1 MQEEVENRTVNL
13 AISTSRLSAR
23 TIVAGIRMYLQH
35 QRNAAAKKP
44 TKVEGVHG
52 KQTVKELI
60 GQNQGVSRMPL
71 GDASIRD
78 FEREA
83 RKYGVD
89 FAVTKDKSV
98 HPPQYLACS
107 LCFRRCHCSSSR
119 IIVSSICFGVYDF
132 GKYFRSTSWEIV
144 TLLISSF
151 LTSSMTAHI
160 TSSEHLPS

>member
-35 QRNAAAKKP
+35 QRNAAAQKP

-98 HPPQYLACS
+98 HPPQYTVFFKARDNDALQQIADS
-107 LCFRRCHCSSSR
+107 LMAKQLNAEKKPS
-119 IIVSSICFGVYDF
+119 IVKQLEKLKSLVAS
-132 GKYFRSTSWEIV
+132 
-144 TLLISSF
+144 
-151 LTSSMTAHI
+151 
-160 TSSEHLPS
+160 LPSKVRHKEQEHSL

>member
-98 HPPQYLACS
+98 HPPQYTVFFKARDNDALQQIADS
-107 LCFRRCHCSSSR
+107 LMAKQLNAEKKPS
-119 IIVSSICFGVYDF
+119 IVKQLEKLKSLVAS
-132 GKYFRSTSWEIV
+132 
-144 TLLISSF
+144 
-151 LTSSMTAHI
+151 
-160 TSSEHLPS
+160 LPSKVRHKEQEHSL

>member
-23 TIVAGIRMYLQH
+23 TIVAGSRMYLQH

-98 HPPQYLACS
+98 HPPQYTVFFKARDNDALQQIADS
-107 LCFRRCHCSSSR
+107 LMAKQLNAEKKPS
-119 IIVSSICFGVYDF
+119 IVKQLEKLKALVAS
-132 GKYFRSTSWEIV
+132 
-144 TLLISSF
+144 
-151 LTSSMTAHI
+151 
-160 TSSEHLPS
+160 LPSKVRHKEQEHSL

>member
-44 TKVEGVHG
+44 TKMEGVHG

-98 HPPQYLACS
+98 HPPQYTVFFKARDNDALQQIADS
-107 LCFRRCHCSSSR
+107 LMAKQLNAEKKPS
-119 IIVSSICFGVYDF
+119 IVKQLEKLKALVAS
-132 GKYFRSTSWEIV
+132 
-144 TLLISSF
+144 
-151 LTSSMTAHI
+151 
-160 TSSEHLPS
+160 LPSKVRHKEQEHSL

>member
-1 MQEEVENRTVNL
+1 LQEEVENRTVNL

-98 HPPQYLACS
+98 HPPQYTVFFKARDNDALQQIADS
-107 LCFRRCHCSSSR
+107 LMAKQLNAEKKPS
-119 IIVSSICFGVYDF
+119 IVKQLEKLKALVAS
-132 GKYFRSTSWEIV
+132 
-144 TLLISSF
+144 
-151 LTSSMTAHI
+151 
-160 TSSEHLPS
+160 LPSKVRHKEQEHSL

>member
-35 QRNAAAKKP
+35 QRNAAVKKP
-44 TKVEGVHG
+44 AKVEGVHG

-98 HPPQYLACS
+98 HPPQYTVFFKARDNDALQQIADS
-107 LCFRRCHCSSSR
+107 LMAKQLNAEKKPS
-119 IIVSSICFGVYDF
+119 IVKQLEKLKALVAS
-132 GKYFRSTSWEIV
+132 
-144 TLLISSF
+144 
-151 LTSSMTAHI
+151 
-160 TSSEHLPS
+160 LPSKVRHKEQEHSL

>member
-98 HPPQYLACS
+98 HPPQYTVFFKARDNDALQQIADS
-107 LCFRRCHCSSSR
+107 LMAKQQNAEKKPS
-119 IIVSSICFGVYDF
+119 IVKQLEKLKALVAS
-132 GKYFRSTSWEIV
+132 
-144 TLLISSF
+144 
-151 LTSSMTAHI
+151 
-160 TSSEHLPS
+160 LPSKVRHKEQEHSL

>member
-98 HPPQYLACS
+98 HPPQYTVFFKAKDNDALQQIADS
-107 LCFRRCHCSSSR
+107 LMAKQLNAEKKPS
-119 IIVSSICFGVYDF
+119 IVKQLEKLKALVAS
-132 GKYFRSTSWEIV
+132 
-144 TLLISSF
+144 
-151 LTSSMTAHI
+151 
-160 TSSEHLPS
+160 LPSKVRHKEQEHSL

>member
-35 QRNAAAKKP
+35 QRNAAAKKSA
-44 TKVEGVHG
+44 KVEGVHG

-83 RKYGVD
+83 KKYGVD

-98 HPPQYLACS
+98 HPPQYTVFFKARDNDALQQIADS
-107 LCFRRCHCSSSR
+107 LMAKQLNAEKKPS
-119 IIVSSICFGVYDF
+119 IVKQLEKLKALVAS
-132 GKYFRSTSWEIV
+132 
-144 TLLISSF
+144 
-151 LTSSMTAHI
+151 
-160 TSSEHLPS
+160 LPSKVRHKEQEHSL

>member
-1 MQEEVENRTVNL
+1 LQEEVENRTVNL

-35 QRNAAAKKP
+35 QRNAAAKKQA
-44 TKVEGVHG
+44 KVEGVHG

-98 HPPQYLACS
+98 HPPQYTVFFKARDNDALQQIADS
-107 LCFRRCHCSSSR
+107 LMAKQLNAEKKPS
-119 IIVSSICFGVYDF
+119 IVKQLEKLKSLVAS
-132 GKYFRSTSWEIV
+132 
-144 TLLISSF
+144 
-151 LTSSMTAHI
+151 
-160 TSSEHLPS
+160 LPSKVRHKEQEHSL

>member
-35 QRNAAAKKP
+35 QRNAAAKKSA
-44 TKVEGVHG
+44 KVEGVHG

-83 RKYGVD
+83 KKYGVD

-98 HPPQYLACS
+98 HPPQYTVFFKARDNDALQQIADS
-107 LCFRRCHCSSSR
+107 LMAKQLNAEKKPS
-119 IIVSSICFGVYDF
+119 IVKQLEKLKSLVAS
-132 GKYFRSTSWEIV
+132 
-144 TLLISSF
+144 
-151 LTSSMTAHI
+151 
-160 TSSEHLPS
+160 LPSKVRHKEQEHSL

>member
-98 HPPQYLACS
+98 HPPQYTVFFKARDNDALQQIADS
-107 LCFRRCHCSSSR
+107 LMAKQLNAEKKLS
-119 IIVSSICFGVYDF
+119 IVKQLEKLKSLVAS
-132 GKYFRSTSWEIV
+132 
-144 TLLISSF
+144 
-151 LTSSMTAHI
+151 
-160 TSSEHLPS
+160 LPSKVRHKEQEHSL

>member
-83 RKYGVD
+83 KKYGVD

-98 HPPQYLACS
+98 HPPQYTVFFKARDNDALQQIADS
-107 LCFRRCHCSSSR
+107 LMAKQLNAEKKPS
-119 IIVSSICFGVYDF
+119 IVKQLEKLKALVAS
-132 GKYFRSTSWEIV
+132 
-144 TLLISSF
+144 
-151 LTSSMTAHI
+151 
-160 TSSEHLPS
+160 LPSKVRHKEQEHSL

>member
-1 MQEEVENRTVNL
+1 LQEEVENRTVNL

-98 HPPQYLACS
+98 HPPQYTVFFKARDNDALQQIADS
-107 LCFRRCHCSSSR
+107 LMAKQLNAEKKPS
-119 IIVSSICFGVYDF
+119 IVKQLEKLKSLVAS
-132 GKYFRSTSWEIV
+132 
-144 TLLISSF
+144 
-151 LTSSMTAHI
+151 
-160 TSSEHLPS
+160 LPSKVRHKEQEHSL

>member
-44 TKVEGVHG
+44 TKVEGVQG

-98 HPPQYLACS
+98 HPPQYTVFFKARDNDALQQIADS
-107 LCFRRCHCSSSR
+107 LMAKQLNAEKKPS
-119 IIVSSICFGVYDF
+119 IVKQLEKLKALVAS
-132 GKYFRSTSWEIV
+132 
-144 TLLISSF
+144 
-151 LTSSMTAHI
+151 
-160 TSSEHLPS
+160 LPSKVRHKEQEHSL

>member
-35 QRNAAAKKP
+35 QRNAAVKKP
-44 TKVEGVHG
+44 AKVEGVHG

-83 RKYGVD
+83 KKYGVD

-98 HPPQYLACS
+98 HPPQYTVFFKARDNDALQQIADS
-107 LCFRRCHCSSSR
+107 LMAKQLNAEKKPS
-119 IIVSSICFGVYDF
+119 IVKQIEKLKALVAS
-132 GKYFRSTSWEIV
+132 
-144 TLLISSF
+144 
-151 LTSSMTAHI
+151 
-160 TSSEHLPS
+160 LPSKVRHKEQEHSL

>member
-44 TKVEGVHG
+44 VKVEGVHG

-98 HPPQYLACS
+98 HPPQYTVFFKARDNDALQQIADS
-107 LCFRRCHCSSSR
+107 LMAKQLNAEKRPS
-119 IIVSSICFGVYDF
+119 IVKQLEKLKSLVAS
-132 GKYFRSTSWEIV
+132 
-144 TLLISSF
+144 
-151 LTSSMTAHI
+151 
-160 TSSEHLPS
+160 LPSKVRHKEQEHSL

>member
-44 TKVEGVHG
+44 AKVEGVHG

-98 HPPQYLACS
+98 HPPQYTVFFKAKDNDALQQIADS
-107 LCFRRCHCSSSR
+107 LMAKQLNAEKKPS
-119 IIVSSICFGVYDF
+119 IVKQLEKLKALVAS
-132 GKYFRSTSWEIV
+132 
-144 TLLISSF
+144 
-151 LTSSMTAHI
+151 
-160 TSSEHLPS
+160 LPSKVRHKEQEHSL